1 MQTRS
6 ASVTDRFASAFN
18 ARDVERVLTC
28 FTPDATYRDLFY
40 GTFEG
45 HDEIRALFART
56 YAEGDR
62 HEWIM
67 THVVTDRDCTIGE
80 WTFRFTVSAAVP
92 PSCDCG
98 DQQPWRP

>member
-45 HDEIRALFART
+45 HDGCRRAAQSPSYTREALRAFRWPTARPSPRSTGSELSRPDRWSRSIRRSTAPAR
-56 YAEGDR
+56 
-62 HEWIM
+62 
-67 THVVTDRDCTIGE
+67 
-80 WTFRFTVSAAVP
+80 
-92 PSCDCG
+92 
-98 DQQPWRP
+98 